1 MRTVIRARCAMKLN
15 RKLDMNTELQI
26 VCEPGAWNKSTFSVV
41 GARKN
46 GRLRMPQKCAVE
58 DLPERWFAVWC
69 AMVEQLRGVAPG
81 EWAAVYISAKLV
93 EVERVIEPADEAA
106 GEPGVVETVPAVA
119 LRLRRVWDDGTTA
132 EPVELVMED
141 AAAVAFFE
149 YLTA

>member
-1 MRTVIRARCAMKLN
+1 MTMK
-15 RKLDMNTELQI
+15 KEIQI
-26 VCEPGAWNKSTFSVV
+26 ACVPGEWNKSCITVL
-41 GARKN
+41 GLRKN
-46 GRLRMPQKCAVE
+46 GRELMPQERCAE

-106 GEPGVVETVPAVA
+106 SEPGVVETVPAVA

-149 YLTA
+149 YLTAEE